1 MKPRYLAVFTAV
13 VAIATLV
20 AVRAKAGKPTYPQ
33 YNVTSTITN
42 ANSTGGWALLQSD
55 NQSGLSASAAYA
67 ASAYISSFVGGS
79 TGEYEL
85 DLSQQSGSTVYLDFA
100 VLTPNTVPVSSGYY
114 NATIFSRCY
123 DSKGNLVS
131 LVAIPAGTSNNNCS
145 LRINFS
151 FGSFVMAPAA
161 ELPSGAPQT
170 GRASVACN
178 TSATD
183 GSGCNSWTI
192 TPYTN
197 GANGTSADLIQSTK
211 HGNVV
216 VGSYSGD
223 TFRIYLQR

>member
-1 MKPRYLAVFTAV
+1 MKPRYIAVFTAV
-13 VAIATLV
+13 IAIAIATLG
-20 AVRAKAGKPTYPQ
+20 AAHAKAGKSTNPL
-33 YNVTSTITN
+33 YNVTSTIHN
-42 ANSTGGWALLQSD
+42 ANSAGGGSLLQSE
-55 NQSGLSASAAYA
+55 NQSGLSAGAAYA
-67 ASAYISSFVGGS
+67 ASANISSFVGGP

-85 DLSQQSGSTVYLDFA
+85 DLSQQSASTVYLDFA

-123 DSKGNLVS
+123 DSNGNLVS
-131 LVAIPAGTSNNNCS
+131 LLTIPAKTSNNNCS

-161 ELPSGAPQT
+161 ELPSGAPAT

-178 TSATD
+178 ASDST
-183 GSGCNSWTI
+183 GCNSWTI

-197 GANGTSADLIQSTK
+197 GANGTSADLIQSAK

-223 TFRIYLQR
+223 TFRIDLQR